1 MRFSDLTIESL
12 TSVVTNKS
20 RTFLLLLG
28 LVIGIA
34 SVATVVSV
42 GDGATIVIGQLFK
55 GYSPASIE
63 VKPNYNIIWKN
74 NYRLATFNRDDL
86 RDLNNKID
94 SIKGIVPAV
103 FAKKKVFHKT
113 HKMETEVM
121 GTYPMFFKIRE
132 MDIEA
137 GRIFNM
143 EDDHQLR
150 KVAVIG
156 QELKQNLFGRSPAV
170 GEFISIKGWG
180 KVEVIGVLKELEMNS
195 VANKISGR
203 KAHDEYVFMPVSTI
217 NRRLGQDF
225 KIRFLQAEA
234 ISVDQVE
241 IAKAEILG
249 VLRYNHGKFDGKY
262 DKFKV
267 ETLSGVLD
275 TVRTAISTLTGF
287 IACIAGISLVVAGV
301 GVMNIMLITVK
312 ERTREIGT
320 RKALGAAPH
329 IILNQIILETI
340 LLCGSGGIV
349 GAVVSAIAVKI
360 IAHMTDWPSVL
371 NVKMVI
377 LSVSLSVITGLVFGL
392 IPASRA
398 SDMDPVEAL
407 RYE

>member
-1 MRFSDLTIESL
+1 MRFSDLTTESL
-12 TSVVTNKS
+12 TSVITNKS

-28 LVIGIA
+28 LIIGIA

-42 GDGATIVIGQLFK
+42 GDGATSVISELFK
-55 GYSPASIE
+55 GYSPSTIE
-63 VKPNYNIIWKN
+63 VKPNYNVIWKN
-74 NYRLATFNRDDL
+74 NYRLASFTRDDL
-86 RDLNNKID
+86 RDLNNKVE

-103 FAKKKVFHKT
+103 FAKKKVSYKT
-113 HKMETEVM
+113 HKMDTQIM

-132 MDIEA
+132 MEIES
-137 GRIFNM
+137 GRFFNM

-150 KVAVIG
+150 KIGVIG
-156 QELKQNLFGRSPAV
+156 QELKQDLFGRGPAV
-170 GEFISIKGWG
+170 GKFISVKGWG
-180 KVEVIGVLKELEMNS
+180 KIEVVGVLKELELNS
-195 VANKISGR
+195 VANKISGQ

-217 NRRLGQDF
+217 NRRLGQNF

-234 ISVDQVE
+234 VSEREVE

-249 VLRYNHGKFDGKY
+249 VLRYNHGKFEGKY

-267 ETLSGVLD
+267 ESLVGLLNTI
-275 TVRTAISTLTGF
+275 RTTISTLTGF

-340 LLCGSGGIV
+340 LLCGSGGII

-360 IAHMTDWPSVL
+360 IAHVTDWPSVL